1 MDSKTFTVKSCYS
14 YLSTPSH
21 RSFPWKCV
29 WKSKVPPR
37 VAFFSWTAALGKI
50 LTIDNLCKRGL
61 ILVDWCCLCRESG
74 ESPDHILLHCKI
86 ARELW
91 NMVFVLFGVQWVM
104 PETVLDLFSSWQGS
118 CGSRRTKMVWR
129 VVPHCVFW
137 CIWRER
143 NARHFEDINTSIP
156 KLKSRFFQL
165 LFEWVKGLGIFSIS
179 SLVELLDYCIL

>member
-1 MDSKTFTVKSCYS
+1 
-14 YLSTPSH
+14 
-21 RSFPWKCV
+21 
-29 WKSKVPPR
+29 
-37 VAFFSWTAALGKI
+37 
-50 LTIDNLCKRGL
+50 
-61 ILVDWCCLCRESG
+61 
-74 ESPDHILLHCKI
+74 
-86 ARELW
+86 
-91 NMVFVLFGVQWVM
+91 VFVLFGVQWVM

-143 NARHFEDINTSIP
+143 NTRHFEDIETSIP
-156 KLKSRFFQL
+156 ELKSRFFQL